1 LDQPTSTA
9 EHDLVAD
16 PGSRGPRARPT
27 GRTELQQQQKQISRQ
42 QLLKATHEAFAELTY
57 AGTTVDDIVSRA
69 KVNRSTF
76 YRHFDGKFAITKALF
91 EPFWPRLFAEYDQL
105 SASAD
110 PTAEEIS
117 DWVARLIV
125 FYRANRALFL
135 TLGQISALEAEGVQW
150 EETVRLEVIRL
161 LGRRIPAFRRAS
173 SDDATP
179 EARVRVRLLMFE
191 LEVCLF
197 DLAFKEATCEPRA
210 MVRVLIGEFQRF
222 VREGVVASS

>member
-1 LDQPTSTA
+1 LVQSTSTI
-9 EHDLVAD
+9 EHKSTTE
-16 PGSRGPRARPT
+16 PGARAPRVRPA
-27 GRTELQQQQKQISRQ
+27 GRTELQQHQKQVSRDL
-42 QLLKATHEAFAELTY
+42 LLKATHEAFAELTY

-91 EPFWPRLFAEYDQL
+91 EPFWPRLFAEYDLL

-125 FYRANRALFL
+125 FYRANRALFV

-173 SDDATP
+173 SDDSTP
-179 EARVRVRLLMFE
+179 EARVRVRLVMLE

-210 MVRVLIGEFQRF
+210 MIRVLIDEFQRF
-222 VREGVVASS
+222 VREGAAAPS